1 MPVVVTKDSRIATP
15 IVLEVIPLTVSEANR
30 DIPSNHLPEN
40 IPTDNPFSPLFA
52 GNNVQLQHVT
62 VIIKQH

>member
-15 IVLEVIPLTVSEANR
+15 IVLEVIPLTVSEAIR

-40 IPTDNPFSPLFA
+40 IPPDNPFSPQFA
-52 GNNVQLQHVT
+52 GNNFLLQLSDY
-62 VIIKQH
+62 